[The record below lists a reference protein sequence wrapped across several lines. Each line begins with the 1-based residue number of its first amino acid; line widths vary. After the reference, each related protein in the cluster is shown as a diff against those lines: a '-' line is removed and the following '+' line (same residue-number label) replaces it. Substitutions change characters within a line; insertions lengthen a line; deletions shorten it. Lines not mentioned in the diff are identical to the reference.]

1 MQIQGLLMLLLMAIP
16 DMPTGKLSPHVA
28 WYATLLPSNFTGV
41 ILQHRAV
48 VREPALVLGGLRS
61 SSYHLQQCV
70 ATFGES
76 LFPSSIAF
84 NRKFG
89 GSFF

>member
-41 ILQHRAV
+41 ILQHRCY
-48 VREPALVLGGLRS
+48 LGGLRS

-70 ATFGES
+70 AIFGES